1 MVSLTSC
8 FSLVSFVEKFH
19 RKTFE
24 SSNLSP
30 QTIKIDSET
39 TINLWAPNQRS
50 KPIVLKPSLVLIH
63 GFGFNPLWQW
73 YKQVKFLSDYF
84 CLYIPELIFTGK
96 STTTSSERTEIFQ
109 AVSIAK
115 AMDHMGIK
123 TYSVIG
129 SSYGGFVA
137 YHMARLFPEK
147 IDKVVIANS
156 AINMRLKD
164 NEELLKKI
172 NFKKIEDLLM
182 PVKASQLRMLMSLTY
197 YKPPFSPDFL
207 LKDIIRTM
215 MSDNREEKLQLLKGL
230 TIGKDNT
237 IEVSSL
243 QQQVLILWGEH
254 DGIFPV
260 EKAYELKELLGD
272 KVTMEVIKKTSHEPQ
287 LENPKIFNDI
297 VMKFLEVPPVAA
309 AEY

>member
-1 MVSLTSC
+1 MGSLTSC

-39 TINLWAPNQRS
+39 TISLWAPNKSS
-50 KPIVLKPSLVLIH
+50 KATVLKPPLVLLH

-73 YKQVKFLSDYF
+73 YKQVKFLSGYF
-84 CLYIPELIFTGK
+84 YLYIPELIFTGK

-115 AMDHMGIK
+115 VMDHLGIE

-147 IDKVVIANS
+147 IDKVIIANS

-197 YKPPFSPDFL
+197 YKPPFLPDFL

-237 IEVSSL
+237 IEISSL
-243 QQQVLILWGEH
+243 PQQVLILWGER

-287 LENPKIFNDI
+287 LENPKILNGI
-297 VMKFLEVPPVAA
+297 VMKFLTD
-309 AEY
+309 